1 MSKFEWKGFT
11 PTPAEKYAG
20 IAEIKIHG
28 DTPIVLRFK
37 IVARKDGT
45 GHFPNVGSYKMPDR
59 MPGEEYD
66 ECFMLDSRSD
76 HDAAIK
82 FVMHHF
88 HQWQQGQQPSVFSA
102 PNTRPQATYAGQQ
115 NPNYGGPSQQAQNG
129 QVNVP
134 FIQRPEY
141 QPSFEGMPPDM
152 PPFDDSKVPF

>member
-28 DTPIVLRFK
+28 ETPIVLRFK

-82 FVMHHF
+82 FVMHNF
-88 HQWQQGQQPSVFSA
+88 HLWQQGQQPSVF
-102 PNTRPQATYAGQQ
+102 TPQPAKQQ
-115 NPNYGGPSQQAQNG
+115 VPYPAQPNPNYGAYPQPPQPPAQM
-129 QVNVP
+129 
-134 FIQRPEY
+134 
-141 QPSFEGMPPDM
+141 SFMDPPDYGN
-152 PPFDDSKVPF
+152 PPF